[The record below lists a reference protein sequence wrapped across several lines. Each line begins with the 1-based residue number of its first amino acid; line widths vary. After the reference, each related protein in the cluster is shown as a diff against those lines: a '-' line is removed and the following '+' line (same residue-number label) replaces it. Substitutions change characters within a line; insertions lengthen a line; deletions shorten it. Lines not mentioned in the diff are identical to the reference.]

1 MTKVFDFNTLK
12 LHRRE
17 ICIWKKATMF
27 HCIRSSSNCI
37 KIDKEELGGEGAAAG
52 CGGGKHLI

>member
-1 MTKVFDFNTLK
+1 M
-12 LHRRE
+12 
-17 ICIWKKATMF
+17 CIWKKATMF